1 MTEDWSSVV
10 WIIILCIPIGL
21 ILISMWT
28 GTRGSR
34 AVLDKPS
41 RDDPRDPL

>member
-1 MTEDWSSVV
+1 MIEDWSPVA
-10 WIIILCIPIGL
+10 WIVICAIPVGL
-21 ILISMWT
+21 VMISIWT

-34 AVLDKPS
+34 AMLDKPS